1 MVKVHGSLEG
11 VDQELFLAAL
21 RFNAKMFG
29 LVFGIFGA
37 IVLIVMTQVSL
48 AMWGDN
54 AGGYLGLLGVFLPG
68 YSVSPSGTLIG
79 AIWAFLFAGLAGY
92 LIYWSYGRV
101 VGRNLAAY
109 ISEQE
114 ATTDPM
120 LKPATMRLYGVA
132 LGTALGAAIGLA
144 LFASTVW
151 LVLRGTADSSVH
163 AALLG
168 NYLPGYTVSVVGGLI
183 GALELFV
190 LVFVSS
196 VMLAAIYNKVV
207 DLREGKG

>member
-11 VDQELFLAAL
+11 VNQELFLAAL

-109 ISEQE
+109 IS
-114 ATTDPM
+114 TCT
-120 LKPATMRLYGVA
+120 L
-132 LGTALGAAIGLA
+132 
-144 LFASTVW
+144 
-151 LVLRGTADSSVH
+151 
-163 AALLG
+163 
-168 NYLPGYTVSVVGGLI
+168 
-183 GALELFV
+183 
-190 LVFVSS
+190 
-196 VMLAAIYNKVV
+196 
-207 DLREGKG
+207 